1 MLDAHKFARGVVT
14 PERRP
19 DATLREGDR
28 LVACSSPATVA
39 GARRALRARRLERR
53 PEGAMRAADLML
65 ERELTQ
71 NWFNL
76 LLK

>member
-28 LVACSSPATVA
+28 LVAGHTVA
-39 GARRALRARRLERR
+39 GARRALRTRRLERR
-53 PEGAMRAADLML
+53 LEGAMRAADLML

-76 LLK
+76 K